1 MNAISDEQCKKKK
14 KDEKDSREGGKL
26 CRAKDIEV

>member
-1 MNAISDEQCKKKK
+1 MQFQTSNAKKK
-14 KDEKDSREGGKL
+14 KDEKDNREGGKL